1 MKRLRYY
8 FFILLIIS
16 ISSCKTKST
25 SFSKDTAVNNPC
37 RCYTEKE
44 SNIISYSAVGE
55 SIDEMYSKTK
65 ALSDA
70 RIGLASLVQSKV
82 LSIGNKFQESDN
94 LNRTEELKTKRRE
107 ATRLVVE
114 QSLSNM
120 KIVCEETIK
129 TETGTYKTYICLE
142 VKVETI
148 EKAFRSFHQL

>member
-8 FFILLIIS
+8 LLILLIIL
-16 ISSCKTKST
+16 ISSCKTNSI
-25 SFSKDTAVNNPC
+25 SSSKDTAVKNPC
-37 RCYTEKE
+37 RCYAEE
-44 SNIISYSAVGE
+44 ENNIMSYSAVGE
-55 SIDEMYSKTK
+55 SIDEMYSKIK

-70 RIGLASLVQSKV
+70 RIGLASLVQSKI

-94 LNRTEELKTKRRE
+94 LNQTEELKIKRRE
-107 ATRLVVE
+107 ATRLAVE

-129 TETGTYKTYICLE
+129 TEMGTYKTYICLK